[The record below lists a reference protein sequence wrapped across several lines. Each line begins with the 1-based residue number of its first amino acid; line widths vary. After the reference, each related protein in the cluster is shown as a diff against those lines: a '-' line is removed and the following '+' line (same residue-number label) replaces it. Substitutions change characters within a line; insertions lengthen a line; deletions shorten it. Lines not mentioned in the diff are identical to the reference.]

1 MNSITDAL
9 LKLIKLEQQYV
20 GNPVT
25 CGQEV
30 IYTGSINPNSTV
42 EIIIPHSGDLIQT
55 LNIMYSC
62 PSQYLNTVYT
72 GLQAQCKATAST
84 PNSYPP
90 EVGLEFSVGGISN
103 AYIETEYYN
112 YENKILNTVPVK
124 KLWPLRIF
132 KINTGLKLICDYEVN
147 LLRPYQVTK
156 LVLVTDK
163 STHPGKYSI
172 STIANYIFVDIESR
186 RKLFF

>member
-72 GLQAQCKATAST
+72 GLQAQCNATAST

-90 EVGLEFSVGGISN
+90 EVGLEFSVGG
-103 AYIETEYYN
+103 TEIHIHEPRQYAQEGYASS
-112 YENKILNTVPVK
+112 
-124 KLWPLRIF
+124 LR
-132 KINTGLKLICDYEVN
+132 KR
-147 LLRPYQVTK
+147 LLLQ
-156 LVLVTDK
+156 
-163 STHPGKYSI
+163 
-172 STIANYIFVDIESR
+172 E
-186 RKLFF
+186 

>member
-72 GLQAQCKATAST
+72 GLQAQCNATAST
-84 PNSYPP
+84 PNSRPP
-90 EVGLEFSVGGISN
+90 QVGLEFNVDGHTEATTKQAAENLEYIMSN
-103 AYIETEYYN
+103 IQCGTVREMYN
-112 YENKILNTVPVK
+112 YLNKLANSEPSTFRLTTDEAQILSEYCAAF
-124 KLWPLRIF
+124 LS
-132 KINTGLKLICDYEVN
+132 VN
-147 LLRPYQVTK
+147 VYT
-156 LVLVTDK
+156 TDNQL
-163 STHPGKYSI
+163 
-172 STIANYIFVDIESR
+172 A
-186 RKLFF
+186 L